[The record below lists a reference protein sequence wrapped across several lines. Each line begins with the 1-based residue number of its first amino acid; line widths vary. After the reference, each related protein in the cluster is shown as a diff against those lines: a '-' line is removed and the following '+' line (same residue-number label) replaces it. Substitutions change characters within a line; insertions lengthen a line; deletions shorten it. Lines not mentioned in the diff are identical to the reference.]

1 VAHLAFRYKIAGQ
14 LVGEPQAVNQ
24 ISKSAH
30 FGLRYP
36 SIKMSIFMRQDQLPS
51 MDQSW
56 RALVDDPVKLDA
68 LVESM
73 SRAMASFLHITNS
86 EIGNGMAPLGKY
98 LYEQKERFP
107 TRAQLDELDFIE
119 RAFSFVLESQHLAS
133 AMRLEASN
141 DANVVLAP
149 FARKSPFKDSWTFTR
164 PRGRKTTRVKVGGIA
179 GSLYK
184 DVIEGIYNW
193 LLECDQAMCTAF
205 KDVSTEPPFGADAGG
220 TTNNVITA
228 LAMQLAEATARR
240 VVMLPPPEWEDEDDD
255 LTTASLQRRASVEM
269 NRTHIWAQQSQQSD
283 LEALRA
289 FEIIA
294 REGVKSPQGRK
305 IMETNIELLAYVV
318 QKPPVELGM
327 KGENAKHMDLALL
340 RRACAVDLDID
351 VRCGLA
357 HQWHLTH
364 GGIAATAAQGAIQ
377 EVEMWSRQR
386 QKPFIKVL
394 QSPPVAGQQ
403 PPKQVGQPMPR
414 MPFVNS
420 QHEWR
425 FVITTEVHRARLD
438 WIGRRVVRLVSM
450 VLQLLG
456 WGALEKGVIA
466 SHHVHGVA
474 TQASIE
480 ARCVLE
486 LLRIK
491 RDGYALGTDLLKF
504 CEDVSNYES
513 HVTDSVDDA
522 LLHVSG
528 FSMLELSSIF
538 HSQSPALRLI
548 MDEFG
553 VRTRGHLMNQRSP
566 CIPEEYVAFAY
577 DAMAILL
584 PVIDQRRKLLSIGV
598 SQATNPVAVLLR
610 RLDCVKGWHP
620 IKGALHL
627 TNDDLKGGPA
637 LLKPVLQELAERKI
651 LVEYKRPYLGK
662 QKHGAKLAYVFNTIE
677 LVRMLAGQV

>member
-1 VAHLAFRYKIAGQ
+1 
-14 LVGEPQAVNQ
+14 
-24 ISKSAH
+24 
-30 FGLRYP
+30 
-36 SIKMSIFMRQDQLPS
+36 
-51 MDQSW
+51 MDQTW
-56 RALVDDPVKLDA
+56 RALVSDPVKLDA

-73 SRAMASFLHITNS
+73 SKAMASFLHITNS
-86 EIGNGMAPLGKY
+86 EVGIGRVPLGKY

-107 TRAQLDELDFIE
+107 TRDQLDEIDFIE
-119 RAFSFVLESQHLAS
+119 RAFSFVVESEQLSS
-133 AMRLEASN
+133 ALRLEATN
-141 DANVVLAP
+141 DNNVVLAP

-184 DVIEGIYNW
+184 DVIEGIYSW

-205 KDVSTEPPFGADAGG
+205 KDTTVNVDAPHN
-220 TTNNVITA
+220 TVITA

-255 LTTASLQRRASVEM
+255 LSTASLQRRASVEM
-269 NRTHIWAQQSQQSD
+269 NRTYVWAQESQRSD

-327 KGENAKHMDLALL
+327 KGENAKHMDLTLL
-340 RRACAVDLDID
+340 ARACAPDLDID

-377 EVEMWSRQR
+377 EVELWSRQR

-394 QSPPVAGQQ
+394 QSPPVAGEEAAK
-403 PPKQVGQPMPR
+403 PVGYSMPH
-414 MPFVNS
+414 MPFVNT

-425 FVITTEVHRARLD
+425 FVTTTEVHRARLD
-438 WIGRRVVRLVSM
+438 WTGRRVVRLVSM

-513 HVTDSVDDA
+513 HLSEAVEDS
-522 LLHVSG
+522 LLHISG
-528 FSMLELSSIF
+528 FSMIELSSIF
-538 HSQSPALRLI
+538 HPQSPALRLI
-548 MDEFG
+548 LDEFS
-553 VRTRGHLMNQRSP
+553 VRTRGHLMNSRSP
-566 CIPEEYVAFAY
+566 CIPGEYVAFAC

-584 PVIDQRRKLLSIGV
+584 PVIDQRRKLIGISI

-627 TNDDLKGGPA
+627 TNDDLKGGPM
-637 LLKPVLQELAERKI
+637 LLKPVLQELAERKT

-662 QKHGAKLAYVFNTIE
+662 QKHGAKLAFVFDTVH
-677 LVRMLAGQV
+677 LVQLLAGQV